1 MLLFGATKGF
11 VSLMFSYFVGM
22 ESTLII
28 RANTLSIGVTGVP
41 FYALWEIFPFLF
53 TQGRS
58 ANPTSSLC
66 QVAVTPP
73 CFGLSTC
80 RNIYGTSTS
89 TFLWHHSMF
98 LVAALHNYVGLPNM
112 LSSFSMI
119 ERLSPLICFPVLNHF
134 GSLHTCWVYWVT
146 FRVRRLWCFCF
157 CFRYFFTKPSPVS
170 YILFFSVPPL

>member
-28 RANTLSIGVTGVP
+28 RANMLSIGVTGVP

-53 TQGRS
+53 TQGGS

-73 CFGLSTC
+73 SFGLSTC
-80 RNIYGTSTS
+80 RNIYGTCIS
-89 TFLWHHSMF
+89 TFLWHYSMF
-98 LVAALHNYVGLPNM
+98 LAAALHNYVGLPNM

-134 GSLHTCWVYWVT
+134 GSLRTCWVYWVT

-157 CFRYFFTKPSPVS
+157 CFRYFVTKPSLVS